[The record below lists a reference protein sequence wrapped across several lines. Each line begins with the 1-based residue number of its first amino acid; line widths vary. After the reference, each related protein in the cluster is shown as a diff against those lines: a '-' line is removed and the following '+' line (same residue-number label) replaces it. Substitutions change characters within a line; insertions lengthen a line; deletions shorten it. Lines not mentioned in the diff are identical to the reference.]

1 MSKCILRQTHTRTH
15 ADCDRLYRMLVFSFI
30 LQKLLDEIGHH
41 VTVVRTII
49 PLTNIPSN
57 FIFSRSLKCVLRVVK
72 MCSTDRQSFLV
83 DRGLLWIDPKIKSV
97 PSVPSVARVWHT
109 VLESLS
115 TWSVCYVLVCV
126 CVGMS
131 LFVFAVCL
139 CLCLS
144 LARALLCVSSSCF
157 SMCVCVMF
165 WFVCVCHVFVC
176 GSFVFVF
183 VLLLGQSLAVCL
195 SSCFSLARAKK
206 KKRATP

>member
-41 VTVVRTII
+41 VTVVRTSI
-49 PLTNIPSN
+49 PSTNIPSN

-97 PSVPSVARVWHT
+97 PSVARVWHT

-126 CVGMS
+126 CV
-131 LFVFAVCL
+131 
-139 CLCLS
+139 
-144 LARALLCVSSSCF
+144 SCF
-157 SMCVCVMF
+157 CLWFLCVCV
-165 WFVCVCHVFVC
+165 CVAPWPEPCCV
-176 GSFVFVF
+176 SEFVF
-183 VLLLGQSLAVCL
+183 LLGQSQEKEESNPVTLML
-195 SSCFSLARAKK
+195 QTTSSGCFHLMQNWQRTT
-206 KKRATP
+206 RGLC